1 MIKEEKEVNHLTVI
15 KKAFCLMLKEKMDLT
30 VTRMNIKHKTDNGLT
45 DVIKFT
51 VCIENEN
58 KFIYAYVNRQ
68 DKKTITICSDIG
80 VDFLNDL
87 STSLLV
93 ADAEGILSEFNDK
106 FLGFTS
112 RYSLFSKTH
121 SNEHSLFRPKCGFM
135 RSHSAQSYFYAK
147 QDYSTHFLNKKL
159 YADHYGIMTLSTKI
173 MLVYENNTFISYP
186 RMYIKFGVME
196 DTVSLYSFQK
206 MRTDISIF
214 LNKVKDEI
222 QPSVKDNFKKIFD
235 IDEDAFSSLTKPLLD
250 DHLTLI
256 AMHHI

>member
-15 KKAFCLMLKEKMDLT
+15 KKDFCLMLKEKMGLI

-51 VCIENEN
+51 VVVENEN

-80 VDFLNDL
+80 VDFLNDF
-87 STSLLV
+87 SKALLRS
-93 ADAEGILSEFNDK
+93 DAEDILSEFNDR
-106 FLGFTS
+106 FLAFTS
-112 RYSLFSKTH
+112 KYSLFSKNH
-121 SNEHSLFRPKCGFM
+121 INEHSLFQPQCGFM
-135 RSHSAQSYFYAK
+135 RSHSAESYFYSR

-159 YADHYGIMTLSTKI
+159 YANHYGIMALFTKI
-173 MLVYENNTFISYP
+173 MLVYENNNFISYP
-186 RMYIKFGVME
+186 CMYIKFGVIE
-196 DTVSLYSFQK
+196 NTVSLYSFQK
-206 MRTDISIF
+206 MRTDLSLFI
-214 LNKVKDEI
+214 NKVKDEI
-222 QPSVKDNFKKIFD
+222 QPSVKENFKKIFD
-235 IDEDAFSSLTKPLLD
+235 IDEDAFSSLTKTLLD